1 MVSMFA
7 LQPPKRK
14 IVFASALVWLLQVHP
29 AFAVEL
35 VARVVD
41 AVEAKVFPT
50 AVVQVRGGGITQRQA
65 ADSFGFVR
73 LAGLPA
79 GAYLLDVKLP
89 DGREFVA
96 RTVLL
101 SNRKTQFL
109 DLDYARIVPPHD
121 DDY

>member
-7 LQPPKRK
+7 LQPSKRK

-35 VARVVD
+35 VARV
-41 AVEAKVFPT
+41 EAKVFPN